1 MKSHR
6 LTAERY

>member
-6 LTAERY
+6 LTTR